1 MTSGNG
7 KYWCTV
13 KQEAIKRIF
22 GLTLLFCLNPYKL
35 EDGRKMK

>member
-1 MTSGNG
+1 MTSDNG

-13 KQEAIKRIF
+13 KQEALERMF
-22 GLTLLFCLNPYKL
+22 GLTLFCLNPYKL